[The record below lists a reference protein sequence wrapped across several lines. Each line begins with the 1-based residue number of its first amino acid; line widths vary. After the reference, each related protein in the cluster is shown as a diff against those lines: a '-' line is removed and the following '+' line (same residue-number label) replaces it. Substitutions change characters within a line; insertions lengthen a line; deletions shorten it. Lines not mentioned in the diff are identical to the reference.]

1 MNENLP
7 IPDHGLSLGEDM
19 TVALQAA
26 RSAGL
31 VVREGYG
38 ALHEIAEKGVG
49 DLVSRVDTD
58 CDLVAQSVLKDARP
72 NDTILSEELSSGTR
86 DTGQRLWVIDP
97 LDGTAGFL
105 FQVGENIF
113 SVMIALRERLETQL
127 SVILFPMT
135 GQWFYAQKGV
145 GAFKDGQR
153 LSTDHVSRDLSKA
166 WIDMNHYGDAQ
177 YQTPAFSQLDRRL
190 RSPGGARLVTR
201 SVPHSGIIAKIID
214 QEQRLAAVVHDNS
227 PLCVK
232 QGPWDIIPAQLLLEE
247 AGGVM
252 LNLRNERINPFRPEV
267 FVAAGNREIATAIT
281 GLAV

>member
-1 MNENLP
+1 
-7 IPDHGLSLGEDM
+7 M